1 MLQYHLQ
8 QAWYKASEQDLS
20 IYKDRLDELLTDIT
34 VDDSLLHCRDM
45 FCLKHKEK
53 ISKLYSTVITSCI
66 NASDHIPTTSKRSGK
81 VKPGWNDNVQLLKS
95 EALSWHK
102 LWKCNGCP
110 RDGYFAEMR
119 RVTRAR
125 YHRAIRHIDKHAKTI
140 RMNKMADAIVSN
152 RSRDLWCDSN
162 NFGVVVI

>member
-1 MLQYHLQ
+1 M
-8 QAWYKASEQDLS
+8 
-20 IYKDRLDELLTDIT
+20 TDIT

-53 ISKLYSTVITSCI
+53 ISELYSTVITSCI

-81 VKPGWNDNVQLLKS
+81 VEPGWNDNVQLLKS

-125 YHRAIRHIDKHAKTI
+125 YHRAIRHIDRHVKIIK
-140 RMNKMADAIVSN
+140 MNKMADTIELN
-152 RSRDLWCDSN
+152 RSRDLWCESN
-162 NFGVVVI
+162 KLRCSSNLMPYAL